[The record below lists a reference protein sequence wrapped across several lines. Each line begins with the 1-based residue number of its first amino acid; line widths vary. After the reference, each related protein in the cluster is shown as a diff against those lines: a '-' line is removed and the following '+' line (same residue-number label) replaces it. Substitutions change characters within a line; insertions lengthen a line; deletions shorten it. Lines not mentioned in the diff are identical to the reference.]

1 MMRKTLMP
9 GVLALTIA
17 LVSGCSSAPDV
28 EEQNALQ
35 AMREAENLKAAVY
48 APDAWRAA
56 EDTLQAA
63 RGEKA
68 AQDGRFAPF
77 RNYGEAK
84 ALYQRTTTLARQA
97 STVAEAQRV
106 VVRQEAETLLT
117 EASGALDALSS
128 RLAKM
133 RGGKD
138 TKAEIEMM
146 KQDVAAL
153 RQQWE
158 EARVELDQGNF
169 DGAKTKAQTIIDKI
183 SALRET
189 IRATTT
195 SVSGNRHA

>member
-1 MMRKTLMP
+1 MMRKTLMS
-9 GVLALTIA
+9 GVWALTIA

-35 AMREAENLKAAVY
+35 AMREAESVKAAVY
-48 APDAWRAA
+48 APEAWRAA

-68 AQDGRFAPF
+68 AQDGRFALF

-97 STVAEAQRV
+97 KTLAEAQRD

-153 RQQWE
+153 RQQLE
-158 EARVELDQGNF
+158 EARTELDQGNF
-169 DGAKTKAQTIIDKI
+169 DRAKTKAQAIIQKI
-183 SALRET
+183 SALGET
-189 IRATTT
+189 IRAKAPP
-195 SVSGNRHA
+195 VRGDQYA